1 MKITTLALAAGIVL
15 AVTALGAPSAVA
27 DTGPGEVVAA
37 DTAEAPVPPATAR
50 VVGVDANVVAGLTV
64 TGAGGRKVTVS
75 TKGERPRTLTPGT
88 ARSAVFRRLTPG
100 RVYTVTVAGTRVGT
114 AVPLAAVGPAHGL
127 TVSTTAAPDQVL
139 LRWSHRPARAQGPA
153 ISYTVTA
160 TPIGVIGKASDSAT
174 AVTGTTAATVTELV
188 IDPATRYTFTVTP
201 RNPVSSGRSTTAT
214 MTRTLREMT
223 GVTDVPTTPA
233 PVPEVVQPAA
243 PTPPPP
249 PAPSAPQSSG
259 PSTKTLYVCP
269 DGFVTAGD
277 ACTDTKA
284 YTFHTETVAYTFHN
298 GVVGSHVVTHPHTHC
313 DYLPNPNSPTG
324 LDIYCTG
331 GYDETV
337 LDYGPIKD
345 ATPTGYTDTG
355 TAWTHQVK
363 DPAPAGYV
371 DNGTAWVKTVA
382 KVATVVPA

>member
-1 MKITTLALAAGIVL
+1 M
-15 AVTALGAPSAVA
+15 
-27 DTGPGEVVAA
+27 
-37 DTAEAPVPPATAR
+37 
-50 VVGVDANVVAGLTV
+50 VGVDANLIAGLTV
-64 TGAGGRKVTVS
+64 TGAGGRKVTV
-75 TKGERPRTLTPGT
+75 TAKGERPRTLTP
-88 ARSAVFRRLTPG
+88 AAASSAVFRRLTPG
-100 RVYTVTVAGTRVGT
+100 RTTPSPWPAPASAP
-114 AVPLAAVGPAHGL
+114 AVPLAAVGPAYGL
-127 TVSTTAAPDQVL
+127 TVSTTAAPDEVL
-139 LRWSHRPARAQGPA
+139 LRWSHRPAKAQGPA

-160 TPIGVIGKASDSAT
+160 TPVGIIGKSSDAAT
-174 AVTGTTAATVTELV
+174 TITGTTAATVTELA

-201 RNPVSSGRSTTAT
+201 RNPVSSGH
-214 MTRTLREMT
+214 
-223 GVTDVPTTPA
+223 PTTRHDDPHPA
-233 PVPEVVQPAA
+233 RDDRRDRRPHHTGTRARGCRHPRRQRRRRPPQPA
-243 PTPPPP
+243 
-249 PAPSAPQSSG
+249 G
-259 PSTKTLYVCP
+259 PSTKTIYVCP
-269 DGFVTAGD
+269 AGFSTAGD

-298 GVVGSHVVTHPHTHC
+298 GVVGSHVVTHPPTHC

-337 LDYGPIKD
+337 LDYGPVKD

-363 DPAPAGYV
+363 DTAPAGYV

>member
-1 MKITTLALAAGIVL
+1 MKTTSLAAGALAVGLALAVTGL
-15 AVTALGAPSAVA
+15 AATTAVA

-37 DTAEAPVPPATAR
+37 DTAAPPVRPATAR
-50 VVGVDANVVAGLTV
+50 IVGVDANVIAGLTV
-64 TGAGGRKVTVS
+64 TGAGGRKVTV
-75 TKGERPRTLTPGT
+75 TAKGERPRTLTP
-88 ARSAVFRRLTPG
+88 APSSSAVFRRLTPG
-100 RVYTVTVAGTRVGT
+100 RTYTVAVAGTRVGT
-114 AVPLAAVGPAHGL
+114 AVPLAAVGPAFGL
-127 TVSTTAAPDQVL
+127 TVSTTAAPDEVML
-139 LRWSHRPARAQGPA
+139 SWSHRPAKAQGPV

-160 TPIGVIGKASDSAT
+160 TPVGMIGKSSDAAT
-174 AVTGTTAATVTELV
+174 TITGTTAATVTELA

-201 RNPVSSGRSTTAT
+201 RNPVSSGHPTSAT

-223 GVTDVPTTPA
+223 GATDVPPTPA
-233 PVPEVVQPAA
+233 PVPAVVVTPAPA
-243 PTPPPP
+243 PP
-249 PAPSAPQSSG
+249 PAPQPAG
-259 PSTKTLYVCP
+259 PSTKTIYVCP
-269 DGFVTAGD
+269 AGFSPAGD

-298 GVVGSHVVTHPHTHC
+298 GVVGSHVVTHPPTHC

-337 LDYGPIKD
+337 LDYGPVKD

-363 DPAPAGYV
+363 DSAPAGYV